1 MNRRKPHPRWGFL
14 TPLYL
19 LGVALHRHIYE
30 WKIIVPFL
38 PSQPTLTL
46 GNLHAGGRGKT
57 PIALWILEQIQP
69 QVSDVAYVAR
79 GYGRKTKE
87 TRRVEL
93 QDTAEEVGDEPRL
106 VRSVFGHS
114 PDVHVIVAHK
124 RRDAFQML
132 PKNCPVILDDAM
144 QHWDLKSPITL
155 LICPYGEWYT
165 EAAVLPAGPLR
176 ESPEAAGRASAVV
189 ISKCPHP
196 LDAHERLAI
205 ATKLGLRKDQ
215 PLFAA
220 QEVMGEPIPRWN
232 APAWRGDETALVF
245 SGIGDPRRF
254 ESFATAPER
263 FDLGG
268 VAAVTLRFPDHSP
281 LDETRCAQ
289 IAADAYQSGCNA
301 LLTTGKDL
309 ARLPQKPEAWAHLNV
324 YVLPHEADFGVD
336 RNPFLLWLQNQWK
349 AHGYR
354 VPLQL

>member
-46 GNLHAGGRGKT
+46 GNLHAGGTGKT

-155 LICPYGEWYT
+155 ARSGWACLRSGDQQMPAPPRCPR
-165 EAAVLPAGPLR
+165 APCHRDQAGIAKR
-176 ESPEAAGRASAVV
+176 SAPF
-189 ISKCPHP
+189 C
-196 LDAHERLAI
+196 R
-205 ATKLGLRKDQ
+205 TG
-215 PLFAA
+215 
-220 QEVMGEPIPRWN
+220 
-232 APAWRGDETALVF
+232 GD
-245 SGIGDPRRF
+245 G
-254 ESFATAPER
+254 
-263 FDLGG
+263 
-268 VAAVTLRFPDHSP
+268 
-281 LDETRCAQ
+281 
-289 IAADAYQSGCNA
+289 
-301 LLTTGKDL
+301 
-309 ARLPQKPEAWAHLNV
+309 
-324 YVLPHEADFGVD
+324 
-336 RNPFLLWLQNQWK
+336 
-349 AHGYR
+349 
-354 VPLQL
+354 